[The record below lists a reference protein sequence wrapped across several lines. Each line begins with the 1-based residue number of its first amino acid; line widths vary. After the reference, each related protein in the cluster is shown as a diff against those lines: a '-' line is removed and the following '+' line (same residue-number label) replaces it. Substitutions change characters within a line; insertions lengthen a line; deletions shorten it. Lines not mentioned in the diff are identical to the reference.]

1 MAWHSLPTSRTSR
14 AARAACVGLGVAGAV
29 AAASCKKGAVGVHV
43 GVPSEVGADV
53 TWIEVGAYANA
64 SCDAVRAMLGGGVPN
79 GFATRLAF
87 RSDSSAVPR
96 VGDLP
101 NAKYAFAAVAKNASC
116 GAVATGCSEV
126 DLGDAD
132 GIDIALTTLRPASEG
147 CAATATCEAARCVP
161 SIDPTN
167 PALGAGCSLEL
178 VGTGPL
184 AVPYHPGVYLSAPSI
199 VATDDGFL
207 VAYREADVGGAR
219 VTLLPIDATAG
230 FSLPA
235 QRVLAWPCADAS
247 ETDGAG
253 LLVDGSSGQ
262 LILARPACDRDSGLE
277 LVNFTRAPDV
287 TIAQAWTNPA
297 PGAHVSLS
305 FGHVAARRPSDAV
318 VTFTKD
324 GEARIATVR
333 AEAGVVSPS
342 GSFGT
347 GATGAWVAASSDV
360 LALLAAGAEGGAA
373 QMQLRL
379 APANTPLTDFDAA
392 QPKANHTI
400 ATFPGVW
407 GAVAATGKRAVVLAK
422 ATGDDA
428 RLALR
433 TFDFGATPKPD
444 ATAIDGTEGALAAD
458 ATLWNDRA
466 FFAWVRGGDVEIAA
480 YGDAS
485 KSPKLLRR
493 LSLVNDSRTNA
504 VSVVRDGR
512 VTIAAS
518 DGRVAVAWT
527 TTSSL
532 GVGDAVG
539 GYAVY
544 ACTP

>member
-1 MAWHSLPTSRTSR
+1 MVVP
-14 AARAACVGLGVAGAV
+14 VGLILVGAD
-29 AAASCKKGAVGVHV
+29 ACKKGEVGVHV
-43 GVPSEVGADV
+43 SVPSAVGAEV
-53 TWIEVGAYANA
+53 TWIEVGAFANA
-64 SCDAVRAMLGGGVPN
+64 RCDAVRAMLGGGLPN

-87 RSDSSAVPR
+87 RSDGSTVPR

-101 NAKYAFAAVAKNASC
+101 NARYAFAAVAKNASC
-116 GAVATGCSEV
+116 GAVATGCTEV

-132 GIDIALTTLRPASEG
+132 GIDIALTTLTPPSKG
-147 CAATATCEAARCVP
+147 CATSATCEAARCVP
-161 SIDPTN
+161 SIDPAN
-167 PALGAGCSLEL
+167 PALGGGCSLEL

-184 AVPYHPGVYLSAPSI
+184 AVPYNPGVYLSAPSI
-199 VATDDGFL
+199 VPTDDGFL
-207 VAYREADVGGAR
+207 VAYREADIGGAR
-219 VTLLPIDATAG
+219 VTLLPIDAAAG

-253 LLVDGSSGQ
+253 LLIDGSGGQ
-262 LILARPACDRDSGLE
+262 LVLARPACDRDSGLE
-277 LVNFTRAPDV
+277 LVNFTRTPNI

-305 FGHVAARRPSDAV
+305 FGHVAARRPGDAV
-318 VTFTKD
+318 VAFTKD
-324 GEARIATVR
+324 GEARVATIR
-333 AEAGVVSPS
+333 ADAGVVSPS

-360 LALLAAGAEGGAA
+360 LALLAAGAGTGGGAA

-379 APANTPLTDFDAA
+379 APASTPLTDFDAA
-392 QPKANHTI
+392 EPKANHTVVD
-400 ATFPGVW
+400 FPGAW
-407 GAVAATGKRAVVLAK
+407 GAVAAAGKRAVVLAK
-422 ATGDDA
+422 TTGDDA

-433 TFDFGATPKPD
+433 TFDLGATSSTSSIP
-444 ATAIDGTEGALAAD
+444 IDGTEGVLAAD
-458 ATLWNDRA
+458 ATIWNDRA

-480 YGDAS
+480 YDEVS
-485 KSPKLLRR
+485 KAPKLLRR
-493 LSLVNDSRTNA
+493 VSLVGDSRTTA

-512 VTIAAS
+512 VAVAAS

-527 TTSSL
+527 TTSTVN
-532 GVGDAVG
+532 VGDAIG